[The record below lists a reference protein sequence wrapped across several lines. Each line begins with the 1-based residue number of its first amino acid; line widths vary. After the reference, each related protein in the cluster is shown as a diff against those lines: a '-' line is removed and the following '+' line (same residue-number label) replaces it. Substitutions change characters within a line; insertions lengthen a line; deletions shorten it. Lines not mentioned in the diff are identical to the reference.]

1 MPIIFRSTPITEPF
15 TFDSLGNHWEQDRVS
30 RPKGYP
36 FYHYLQTETGI
47 GKVEAAGK
55 TYYLRENEGIL
66 LAPFLRHSYEKETSQ
81 WYTMFATF
89 TGTIESSI
97 ARMTG
102 GRQVILIEQ
111 EQGARIAALLND
123 CVRRS
128 EIRPADAKQL
138 SIDCYSL
145 LISFVEGIHSH
156 KGEDDPLY
164 LNYVKPVIEEIE
176 RNYSAELTV
185 EKLSRQVFITPQY
198 LTRLFRR
205 FLNCSTYEFLTAYRI
220 SKAKEFLITD
230 PRLEVQHI
238 ALKTGFTDAS
248 HFIAVFRRI
257 TGVTPLEFRKLN

>member
-15 TFDSLGNHWEQDRVS
+15 TFDSLGNHWNQDRIA

-36 FYHYLQTETGI
+36 FYHYLQTETGS
-47 GKVEAAGK
+47 GKVTVAGK
-55 TYYLRENEGIL
+55 TYILQENEGIF
-66 LAPFLRHSYEKETSQ
+66 LAPFVRHSYERESEQ
-81 WYTMFATF
+81 WFTMFATF

-97 ARMTG
+97 AQMTG
-102 GRQVILIEQ
+102 GRQVILVEK
-111 EQGARIAALLND
+111 EQGIRIASLLND

-128 EIRPADAKQL
+128 ELRPLDDKRL

-145 LISFVEGIHSH
+145 LLNFTDGIQTRTLA
-156 KGEDDPLY
+156 DDPLY

-176 RNYSAELTV
+176 RNYSQTLTV
-185 EKLSRQVFITPQY
+185 EKLSRLVFVTPQY
-198 LTRLFRR
+198 LSRLFRR
-205 FLNCSTYEFLTAYRI
+205 FLNCSTYEYLTFYRI

-238 ALKTGFTDAS
+238 ASKTGFSDTS
-248 HFIAVFRRI
+248 HFIAVFRKI